1 MYLLYY
7 RARSH
12 TKMYTEYRT
21 NVVQHEEL
29 FSFTLHGAFPWTLF
43 VFPVQEKGS
52 GYILHVSCIAGYLV
66 YVWGGQCKGIRGI
79 VRIVRRKVIRR
90 REDGQRNGGQ
100 RTSGNRTGWHCG
112 GVSDSIKTH

>member
-12 TKMYTEYRT
+12 TKMYTEYRI
-21 NVVQHEEL
+21 VQHKEL
-29 FSFTLHGAFPWTLF
+29 FSFSLHGAFPWTLF
-43 VFPVQEKGS
+43 VFPGHQEKGKW
-52 GYILHVSCIAGYLV
+52 ILQVSCIAGYLV
-66 YVWGGQCKGIRGI
+66 HPWGGQCKGIRGI
-79 VRIVRRKVIRR
+79 VRIVRIKVIRR